1 MKRDLYESPLYTYL
15 KLKAN
20 GDKEALPP
28 WKDPPPPKAP
38 KVKAPRKP
46 KAGSRKKRKKSDAG
60 GADDSTVT
68 EPSVD
73 GIIAQVT
80 RMKAG
85 GSDLSRLAV
94 LLLEHLPAGDSNE

>member
-1 MKRDLYESPLYTYL
+1 MVTKKHCLLGRIR
-15 KLKAN
+15 
-20 GDKEALPP
+20 PP
-28 WKDPPPPKAP
+28 P

-46 KAGSRKKRKKSDAG
+46 KAALRKKRKSAAD
-60 GADDSTVT
+60 GADNLTAT
-68 EPSVD
+68 QPSLD

-94 LLLEHLPAGDSNE
+94 LLSEQPTAGDSNE